1 MRTPV
6 RLSFQGSAPS
16 QALRREVMEHVDAL
30 ERFHGRM
37 TACHVVVKAPDR
49 RHRTGGQFEIA
60 IHLALPGGVEVNI
73 DSTSM
78 LDERFADPLFAVGDA
93 FRRARRRIQD
103 RIRRQRGDVKSHH
116 PRSSRTS
123 ARQGIR
129 DE

>member
-6 RLSFQGSAPS
+6 RVSFQGTAPS

-49 RHRTGGQFEIA
+49 RHRTGGLFEIN
-60 IHLALPGGVEVNI
+60 IHLALPGGVEVTI
-73 DSTSM
+73 DRLPS

-93 FRRARRRIQD
+93 FRRARRQIQD
-103 RIRRQRGDVKSHH
+103 RIRRQRGDVKSHRPRA
-116 PRSSRTS
+116 PRST
-123 ARQGIR
+123 ARRGIKE
-129 DE
+129 D